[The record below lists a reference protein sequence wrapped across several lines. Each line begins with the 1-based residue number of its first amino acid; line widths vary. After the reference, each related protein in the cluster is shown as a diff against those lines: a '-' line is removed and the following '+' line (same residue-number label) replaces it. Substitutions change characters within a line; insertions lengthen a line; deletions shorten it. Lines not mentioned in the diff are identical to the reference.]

1 MSVLVTKVHR
11 LPPMM
16 YQPLTPTYYFFPEF
30 LLPTSY
36 RVLRAH
42 LDDVVPDLLELLVV
56 EVLLLA

>member
-1 MSVLVTKVHR
+1 
-11 LPPMM
+11 MM

-56 EVLLLA
+56 EVLLLAWLGLGLG